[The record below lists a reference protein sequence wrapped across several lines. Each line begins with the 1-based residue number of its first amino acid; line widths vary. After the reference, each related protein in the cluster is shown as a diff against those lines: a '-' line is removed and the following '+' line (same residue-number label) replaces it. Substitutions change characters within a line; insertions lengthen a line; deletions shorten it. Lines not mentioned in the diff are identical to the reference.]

1 MYITAKES
9 VNQIVI
15 DLHNIARRAESM
27 GNPDGIGYSIRR
39 TADRLSELNKQSQEV
54 KE

>member
-1 MYITAKES
+1 MDITTKEN
-9 VNQIVI
+9 VNQLII
-15 DLHNIARRAESM
+15 DLHNIARRAKSM

-39 TADRLSELNKQSQEV
+39 TADRLSELNKQTEEV